1 MRVVILMLF
10 FGFISCKPKVDKKIS
25 NDLSDDTLRLKLIN
39 DVLPE
44 NFDDFFEKFKS
55 DTKF

>member
-1 MRVVILMLF
+1 MLF